1 MVNENYDN
9 LSDGLLWTIWCE
21 HILDT
26 LNSMFVTT
34 KVITQADTHP
44 QTPLQYCHE
53 VLVPKVSARLIQE
66 DFDGISFKE
75 AQKIMEESNAFG
87 SHCYPL
93 NRNS

>member
-1 MVNENYDN
+1 MIIYQTGYHGPYGAN
-9 LSDGLLWTIWCE
+9 I
-21 HILDT
+21 ILDT

-53 VLVPKVSARLIQE
+53 VLVPEVSARLIQE